1 MTPEHFVADLKA
13 DVRSEVE
20 STIEY
25 LADPPVENPPD
36 HLGVLSRWYRN
47 LSDEDKKVARIAMEY
62 AAEGSL
68 FGLLNVLDG
77 IRNLPSGTGGTLEL
91 YYVEADRKVRLNDS
105 DGDFLHDIFN
115 NI

>member
-1 MTPEHFVADLKA
+1 MTPENFVTELKA

-25 LADPPVENPPD
+25 LANPPVKNPPD
-36 HLGVLSRWYRN
+36 HLGVLSRWYRK
-47 LSDEDKKVARIAMEY
+47 LSDEDKEVARIAMEY

-77 IRNLPSGTGGTLEL
+77 VDDLPSSAGGKLEL
-91 YYVEADRKVRLNDS
+91 YYVEGDRKVRLNDPE
-105 DGDFLHDIFN
+105 GDFLHDIFN
-115 NI
+115 NT